1 MRHFAVAWRPPML
14 HGSAPRPIPHWVST
28 RIDDEAI
35 EYYRSVGGF
44 IPAEDREP
52 LTVELVQRDDL
63 APDGDPAELRH
74 NPAQVRIAGIR
85 LSPDEAVRLARLL
98 HSAVTMTTPTD
109 RPQRLLRSYNG
120 GYGLAPVSAA
130 TQPNPQQRRSA

>member
-1 MRHFAVAWRPPML
+1 ML
-14 HGSAPRPIPHWVST
+14 QRSVPLPYWVST

-44 IPAEDREP
+44 TPTEEREP

-63 APDGDPAELRH
+63 LTDGGPGELH
-74 NPAQVRIAGIR
+74 PNPAQVRIAGIR
-85 LSPDEAVRLARLL
+85 LNPDEAVQLARLL
-98 HSAVTMTTPTD
+98 HSAVSMINLTD
-109 RPQRLLRSYNG
+109 RPRRMLRSCNG

-130 TQPNPQQRRSA
+130 TQEGPQRRSA